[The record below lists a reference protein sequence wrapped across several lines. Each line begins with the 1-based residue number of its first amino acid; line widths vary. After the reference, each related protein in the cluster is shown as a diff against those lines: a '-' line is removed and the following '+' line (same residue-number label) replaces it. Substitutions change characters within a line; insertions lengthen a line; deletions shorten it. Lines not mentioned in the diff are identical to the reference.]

1 MIAARS
7 DQDPP
12 CFPHPFPPALLRPLL
27 LACGCVCLAAA
38 GAGLFLPLLPT
49 TPFLLLAAACF
60 ARSSARL
67 HAWLLAHRAFGPIL
81 DDWERRRAIRRRV
94 KLVTTLLMLALLA
107 PPLLTGDFAPALKA
121 VAGATAAAALLFV
134 WTRPEPPRG

>member
-7 DQDPP
+7 VQGPV
-12 CFPHPFPPALLRPLL
+12 LRPLL
-27 LACGCVCLAAA
+27 FACGLACLGAA

-81 DDWERRRAIRRRV
+81 EDWEQRRAIRRRT
-94 KLVTTLLMLALLA
+94 KGITTLLMVGLLA
-107 PPLLTGDFAPALKA
+107 PPLITGEFAPALKWT
-121 VAGATAAAALLFV
+121 AGLTAALALAFV
-134 WTRPEPPRG
+134 WTRDEPPQG